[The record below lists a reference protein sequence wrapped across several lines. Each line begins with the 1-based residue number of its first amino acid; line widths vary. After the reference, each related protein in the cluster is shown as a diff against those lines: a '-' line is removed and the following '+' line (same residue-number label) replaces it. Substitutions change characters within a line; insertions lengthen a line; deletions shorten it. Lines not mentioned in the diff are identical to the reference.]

1 MKTNE
6 LPTRLAASAALCALV
21 FLFSTPAYPQA
32 PFYQGKTIT
41 LLHGRAPGG
50 SGDYRVRAVLPFL
63 QKYIP
68 GNPTFVHEYMDGGGG
83 RKAANHI
90 FAMSRTDGLVLGNVG
105 GGVVANAVLGES
117 GVQYDLDKLPFI
129 GSPYSATHYVLA
141 TRREAGLT
149 NLEKL
154 RAATGIRLGAQSVG
168 HTNYTIGRIFAA
180 LLGLKDTKYVTGYSI
195 PERDVALL
203 RGEIDAITNSD
214 DFYARNPEWIEKKMV
229 DFHVVMEIPK
239 GEKHPLFSRLPE
251 IETFAKTERGHKLL
265 SMFRLFRL
273 SGSPFIL
280 PPATQKDRAEI
291 IKEAIRKSFKDSEFV
306 KEYRKVVGEDPTPLM
321 PEENE
326 RAIRELPRDAETI
339 DLFKKFAGAGA
350 LPAL

>member
-6 LPTRLAASAALCALV
+6 LRTPLTASAALYALI
-21 FLFSTPAYPQA
+21 FLFTTPAFSQTS
-32 PFYQGKTIT
+32 FYQGKSITI
-41 LLHGRAPGG
+41 LHGRAPGG
-50 SGDYRVRAVLPFL
+50 SGDFRVRAVLPFL

-90 FAMSRTDGLVLGNVG
+90 FALARTDGLVIGNVG
-105 GGVVANAVLGES
+105 GGVVANAVLGEA
-117 GVQYDLDKLPFI
+117 GVQYDLDKLPFV

-141 TRREAGLT
+141 TRKEAGLT
-149 NLEKL
+149 SLEKL
-154 RAATGIRLGAQSVG
+154 RAATGIRIGAQSVG
-168 HTNYTIGRIFAA
+168 HTNFTIGRIFAA
-180 LLGLKDTKYVTGYSI
+180 LLGLKDSKYVTGYSI
-195 PERDVALL
+195 PERDVALM
-203 RGEIDAITNSD
+203 RGEIDAIANTD
-214 DFYARNPEWIEKKMV
+214 DFYARNPQWVEKKMV
-229 DFHVVMEIPK
+229 DFHLVMEIPK
-239 GEKHPLFSRLPE
+239 GLKHPLFSRLPE
-251 IETFAKTERGHKLL
+251 IETFAKTEPGRKVL

-291 IKEAIRKSFKDSEFV
+291 VKEALRKSFKDPEFV
-306 KEYRKVVGEDPTPLM
+306 KEYRKVVGEDPTPLL

-339 DLFKKFAGAGA
+339 ELFKKFAGAGA